1 MRSTHPSNRRRF
13 MGTIGALCAT
23 ALPLM
28 AYAQTAPIKLVIS
41 WPPGGLADSVGR
53 LLGERMGTLL
63 KRTVIVENKAGAG
76 GQIGTSQ
83 FRRSPP
89 NGDTVL
95 LASLN
100 EAMLSAITYK
110 ELPYQP
116 LRDLLPVSMVADFPF
131 VLAVPASGPAN
142 LADFVVWA
150 RQHPKEVTIG
160 CAGLGT
166 PSYFHGLLL
175 GTKVGFDANM
185 IPFAGGA
192 PLMNALAGGQVVAAM
207 NAFGSDMV
215 EMHRSGRTR
224 IIGIT
229 GDRRST
235 HPQFGA
241 VPTFLEA
248 GLPTIPSGWFGLFL
262 PVGAAPATLQM
273 WNQALSEVLAT
284 DEVRNRFADFGLVAR
299 SSSPQAMSDLMRSDT
314 TVWTDIVKRNNF
326 EPLS

>member
-1 MRSTHPSNRRRF
+1 MSPTHPSNRRRF
-13 MGTIGALCAT
+13 IGAAGALCAT

-28 AYAQTAPIKLVIS
+28 SFSQSAPMKLVIS
-41 WPPGGLADSVGR
+41 WPPGGLTDSVAR
-53 LLGERMGTLL
+53 LLGERLGALL
-63 KRTVIVENKAGAG
+63 KRTVIVDNKPGAG

-83 FRRSPP
+83 FKGMPP
-89 NGDTVL
+89 DGDTVL

-110 ELPYQP
+110 KLPYQP
-116 LRDLLPVSMVADFPF
+116 LRDLLPVSMVAEFPF
-131 VLAVPASGPAN
+131 VLAVPANGPAN
-142 LADFVVWA
+142 LADFAAWA

-166 PSYFHGLLL
+166 PSYFHGLLI
-175 GTKVGFDANM
+175 GTQVGFEANM

-192 PLMNALAGGQVVAAM
+192 PLMNAVAGGQVLAAM
-207 NAFGSDMV
+207 NAFGPDMIQ
-215 EMHRSGRTR
+215 MHRSGRIR

-229 GDRRST
+229 GDHRST

-241 VPTFLEA
+241 VPTFAEA
-248 GLPTIPSGWFGLFL
+248 GLPTIPSGWFGMFL
-262 PVGAAPATLQM
+262 PVGAKPATVQM
-273 WNQALSEVLAT
+273 WNQALSSVLAT

-299 SSSPQAMSDLMRSDT
+299 SSTPQVLGDLMRSDT
-314 TVWTDIVKRNNF
+314 TVWADIVKRNNF

>member
-1 MRSTHPSNRRRF
+1 MSLTHPSNRRRF
-13 MGTIGALCAT
+13 IGAAGALCAT
-23 ALPLM
+23 TLPLQVF
-28 AYAQTAPIKLVIS
+28 AQTAPIKLVIS
-41 WPPGGLADSVGR
+41 WPAGGLTDSVAR
-53 LLGERMGTLL
+53 LLGERIGTLL
-63 KRTVIVENKAGAG
+63 KRVVIVDNKPGAG

-83 FRRSPP
+83 FKGSPP

-100 EAMLSAITYK
+100 EAMLSAITYRK
-110 ELPYQP
+110 LPYQP
-116 LRDLLPVSMVADFPF
+116 LRDLLPVSMVAEFPF

-142 LADFVVWA
+142 LAEFAAWA
-150 RQHPKEVTIG
+150 RQHPKDVSIG

-175 GTKVGFDANM
+175 GTKIGFEANM

-192 PLMNALAGGQVVAAM
+192 PLMNAIAGGQVVAAM
-207 NAFGSDMV
+207 NAFGSDMIQ
-215 EMHRSGRTR
+215 MHRSGRIR

-229 GDRRST
+229 GDHRST
-235 HPQFGA
+235 HPQFDA
-241 VPTFLEA
+241 VPTFVEA

-262 PVGAAPATLQM
+262 PVGASAATVQL
-273 WNQALSEVLAT
+273 WNQALNDVLAT

-299 SSSPQAMSDLMRSDT
+299 GSSPQVLGDLMRSDT
-314 TVWTDIVKRNNF
+314 TVWADIVKRNNF